1 MSMNHTIPSR
11 QMDSFADLAVSDRKI
26 RRLGFGI
33 VLLIFGV
40 FGTWAA
46 VAPLD
51 GAAFA
56 PGVVTV
62 QAYRK
67 TVQHLEGGIVKE
79 VLVHNGDIV
88 KRDDPLIILDDA
100 QLGFEYEMTRSQLVA
115 ARAMEARL
123 RAERDNLSVIG
134 FGIMADP
141 DNLRGVEA
149 RQGETQVFNA
159 QRGSRLGQIAVLQ
172 ERIGQLK
179 QQIKGLEAMIGTKR
193 QLEKS
198 YSGEINEL
206 TDMLSQGFV
215 DKQRLLEQERKL
227 QMLRSEVADHRSTI
241 DKTRLQINETQL
253 QILQIDKDFSADVVK
268 QLAEVQTKIYDL
280 QEKASSL
287 EDRLSHIVIRAPEAG
302 MVIDMTV
309 HTIGGVVRPATPL
322 LDIVPSVSELV
333 IEAQVA
339 PVDIDRVAIGKRADI
354 RFGAFK
360 SSTTPVIEGEVSS
373 VSADRLTNE
382 KTGTAYYLARV
393 RVTEAGARTLG
404 ERKLLPGMPADVLII
419 TGERTLLQYL
429 MQPARDAISQSMI
442 EE

>member
-1 MSMNHTIPSR
+1 MNRTMLSR
-11 QMDSFADLAVSDRKI
+11 QMDNFADLAVSDRKI

-33 VLLIFGV
+33 VLVTFGV

-46 VAPLD
+46 MAPLD
-51 GAAFA
+51 GAAYA

-79 VLVHNGDIV
+79 VLVHDGDIV

-100 QLGFEYEMTRSQLVA
+100 QLRSEYEMTRSQLIA
-115 ARAMEARL
+115 ARAIEARL
-123 RAERDNLSVIG
+123 RAERDNLPVIG
-134 FGIMADP
+134 FGIMTDS
-141 DNLRGVEA
+141 DSLRGAEA

-159 QRGSRLGQIAVLQ
+159 RRGSRLGQIAVLQ
-172 ERIGQLK
+172 ERIGQLN
-179 QQIKGLEAMIGTKR
+179 QQIKGLEAMIGVKG
-193 QLEKS
+193 QLDKS
-198 YSGEINEL
+198 YRGEIVEL
-206 TDMLSQGFV
+206 TDLLSQGFV

-227 QMLRSEVADHRSTI
+227 EMVRSELADHRSTI
-241 DKTRLQINETQL
+241 TRTRLQINETQL
-253 QILQIDKDFSADVVK
+253 QILQVDKDFNADVAK

-280 QEKASSL
+280 QERASAL
-287 EDRLSHIVIRAPEAG
+287 EDRLSHIIIRAPEAG
-302 MVIDMTV
+302 MVIGMTV

-339 PVDIDRVAIGKRADI
+339 PVDIDRIAIGKRADI

-382 KTGTAYYLARV
+382 KTGAGYYLARV

-419 TGERTLLQYL
+419 TGERTLLHYL
-429 MQPARDAISQSMI
+429 MQPARDVMSQSMI

>member
-1 MSMNHTIPSR
+1 MSMDHTILSR
-11 QMDSFADLAVSDRKI
+11 QIDSFADLAVSDRKI

-33 VLLIFGV
+33 VLATFGV

-46 VAPLD
+46 IAPLD
-51 GAAFA
+51 GAAYA

-79 VLVHNGDIV
+79 VLAHDGDIV
-88 KRDDPLIILDDA
+88 KRDDPVIILDDA
-100 QLGFEYEMTRSQLVA
+100 QLRFEYEMTRSQLAA

-123 RAERDNLSVIG
+123 RAERDNLSVID
-134 FGIMADP
+134 FGRMTGP
-141 DNLRGVEA
+141 DSLRGAEA

-159 QRGSRLGQIAVLQ
+159 RRGSRLGQISVLQ
-172 ERIGQLK
+172 ERMGQLN
-179 QQIKGLEAMIGTKR
+179 QQIKGMGAMIGAKGH
-193 QLEKS
+193 LDKS
-198 YSGEINEL
+198 YSGEIVEL
-206 TDMLSQGFV
+206 TDLLSQGFV
-215 DKQRLLEQERKL
+215 DKQRLLDQQRKL
-227 QMLRSEVADHRSTI
+227 EMLRTEMVDHRSTI
-241 DKTRLQINETQL
+241 TKTRLQINETQL
-253 QILQIDKDFSADVVK
+253 QMLQIDKDFNADVVK

-287 EDRLSHIVIRAPEAG
+287 EDRLNHIVIRAPDAG
-302 MVIDMTV
+302 MVIGMTV

-339 PVDIDRVAIGKRADI
+339 PVDIDRIAIGKRADI
-354 RFGAFK
+354 RFGAFN
-360 SSTTPVIEGEVSS
+360 SATTPVIEGEVSS
-373 VSADRLTNE
+373 VSADRLINE

-393 RVTEAGARTLG
+393 RVTEAGVRTLG

-419 TGERTLLQYL
+419 TGQRTLLQYL
-429 MQPARDAISQSMI
+429 MQPARNAIAQSMI

>member
-1 MSMNHTIPSR
+1 MNPTMPSR
-11 QMDSFADLAVSDRKI
+11 QIESFADLPIADRKI
-26 RRLGFGI
+26 RRLGLGI
-33 VLLIFGV
+33 VGVTFGL

-46 VAPLD
+46 IAPLD
-51 GAAFA
+51 GAAYA

-79 VLVHNGDIV
+79 VLAHDGDIV
-88 KRDDPLIILDDA
+88 QRDDPLIILDDA
-100 QLGFEYEMTRSQLVA
+100 QLRFEYEIARSQLLA

-123 RAERDNLSVIG
+123 IAERDTLPEIG
-134 FGIMADP
+134 FGKIADLAS
-141 DNLRGVEA
+141 LRGEEA

-159 QRGSRLGQIAVLQ
+159 RQGSRLGQIAVLR
-172 ERIGQLK
+172 ERIGQLN
-179 QQIKGLEAMIGTKR
+179 QQIKGLESMIGAKVS
-193 QLEKS
+193 LEKS
-198 YSGEINEL
+198 YSSEINEL
-206 TDMLSQGFV
+206 TDLLQQGFV

-227 QMLRSEVADHRSTI
+227 GMLRSEVADHRSTI
-241 DKTRLQINETQL
+241 NRTRLQINETQL
-253 QILQIDKDFSADVVK
+253 QILQVDKDFSADVVK
-268 QLAEVQTKIYDL
+268 QLAEVQTRIYDL
-280 QEKASSL
+280 QEKTSAL
-287 EDRLSHIVIRAPEAG
+287 EDRLSHIVIRAPDAG
-302 MVIDMTV
+302 MVIGMTV

-339 PVDIDRVAIGKRADI
+339 PVDIDRIAIGKRADI

-382 KTGTAYYLARV
+382 KTGAAYYLARV
-393 RVTEAGARTLG
+393 RVTEEGARTLG

-419 TGERTLLQYL
+419 TGQRTLLQYL
-429 MQPARDAISQSMI
+429 MQPARDVMSQSMI

>member
-1 MSMNHTIPSR
+1 MNPMPSR
-11 QMDSFADLAVSDRKI
+11 QIESFSDLPVSDRKAH
-26 RRLGFGI
+26 RLGMGI
-33 VLLIFGV
+33 VGVTFGL

-46 VAPLD
+46 LAPLD
-51 GAAFA
+51 GAAYA

-67 TVQHLEGGIVKE
+67 TVQHLEGGIVKS
-79 VLVHNGDIV
+79 VLAHDGDIV

-100 QLGFEYEMTRSQLVA
+100 QLRSEYEATQSQLIA
-115 ARAMEARL
+115 ARAMESRL
-123 RAERDNLSVIG
+123 IAERDGLPAIDFGPMSDPASV
-134 FGIMADP
+134 
-141 DNLRGVEA
+141 RGEEA

-159 QRGSRLGQIAVLQ
+159 RRGSRLGQISVLR
-172 ERIGQLK
+172 ERVSQLH
-179 QQIKGLEAMIGTKR
+179 QQIKGLESMIAVKV

-198 YSGEINEL
+198 YSGEIGDLSE
-206 TDMLSQGFV
+206 MLKQGFV
-215 DKQRLLEQERKL
+215 DKQRLLEQDRKL
-227 QMLRSEVADHRSTI
+227 GMLRSEVADHRSTI
-241 DKTRLQINETQL
+241 DRTRLQINETQL
-253 QILQIDKDFSADVVK
+253 QILQVDKDFNSDVAK

-280 QEKASSL
+280 QEKTSAL
-287 EDRLSHIVIRAPEAG
+287 EDRLSRIVIRAPDAG
-302 MVIDMTV
+302 MVIGMTV
-309 HTIGGVVRPATPL
+309 HTIGGVVRSATPL

-393 RVTEAGARTLG
+393 RVTEHGVRTLG
-404 ERKLLPGMPADVLII
+404 ERKLLPGMPADVLIV
-419 TGERTLLQYL
+419 TGQRTLLQYL
-429 MQPARDAISQSMI
+429 MQPARDVMSQSMI

>member
-1 MSMNHTIPSR
+1 MPSR
-11 QMDSFADLAVSDRKI
+11 QIESFSDLPVSDRKAH
-26 RRLGFGI
+26 RLGMGI
-33 VLLIFGV
+33 VGVTFGL

-46 VAPLD
+46 LAPLD
-51 GAAFA
+51 GAAYA

-67 TVQHLEGGIVKE
+67 TVQHLEGGIVKS
-79 VLVHNGDIV
+79 VLAHDGDIV

-100 QLGFEYEMTRSQLVA
+100 QLRSEYEATQSQLIA
-115 ARAMEARL
+115 ARAMESRL
-123 RAERDNLSVIG
+123 IAERDGLPAIDFGPMSDPASV
-134 FGIMADP
+134 
-141 DNLRGVEA
+141 RGEEA

-159 QRGSRLGQIAVLQ
+159 RRGSRLGQISVLR
-172 ERIGQLK
+172 ERVSQLH
-179 QQIKGLEAMIGTKR
+179 QQIKGLESMIAVKG

-198 YSGEINEL
+198 YRGEIGDLSE
-206 TDMLSQGFV
+206 MLKQGFV
-215 DKQRLLEQERKL
+215 DKQRLLEQDRKL
-227 QMLRSEVADHRSTI
+227 GMLRSEVADHRSTI
-241 DKTRLQINETQL
+241 DRTRLQINETQL
-253 QILQIDKDFSADVVK
+253 QILQVDKDFNSDVAK

-280 QEKASSL
+280 QEKTSAL
-287 EDRLSHIVIRAPEAG
+287 EDRLSRIVIRAPDAG
-302 MVIDMTV
+302 MVIGMTV
-309 HTIGGVVRPATPL
+309 HTIGGVVRSATPL

-393 RVTEAGARTLG
+393 RVTEHGVRTLG
-404 ERKLLPGMPADVLII
+404 ERKLLPGMPADVLIV
-419 TGERTLLQYL
+419 TGQRTLLQYL
-429 MQPARDAISQSMI
+429 MQPARDVMSQSMI